1 MSRQILKGDHAS
13 FQDIPATMKA
23 ATVDVMAEAAAA
35 RSQLR
40 DTAAQ
45 LADDMR
51 SAAQSVQLHARRA
64 RAVGGSVARDAMET
78 GMKAG
83 SHAWHEARRHAAQ
96 WGGVAMKQA
105 RSRPAAVLVGMAV
118 IGVAVGFWL
127 RGAARRASAASAR
140 DSGESASRTRRS
152 EGASARSA
160 GARKANG
167 RSGGRRGNSTT
178 APSSPSAH

>member
-1 MSRQILKGDHAS
+1 MSRQILKGDLAS

-23 ATVDVMAEAAAA
+23 ATADVMAEAAAA

-51 SAAQSVQLHARRA
+51 SAAQSMQVHARRA

-105 RSRPAAVLVGMAV
+105 RSRPAAVLVGIAA

-127 RGAARRASAASAR
+127 RGAARRASAAS
-140 DSGESASRTRRS
+140 DSGESASRTRGS